1 MILSIKTL
9 IIALTGMINLKTN
22 KRYHIKISDTYYHF
36 MVGMS
41 PKGFYLDCL
50 NGDNN
55 CLFQISKIYSDDFT
69 RKILGYYMG
78 GMFPF
83 CKTIDDLTTLLYELL
98 KEMENRGF
106 IFICNFEYKD
116 SNFISYWDD

>member
-1 MILSIKTL
+1 
-9 IIALTGMINLKTN
+9 MINLKTN